1 MTEEQALVQRARQG
15 DEGAFAALVE
25 QNQGRIY
32 HLALR
37 MTGNPDDAAELCQEA
52 FLNAW
57 KGLGKFQGESS
68 FSTWL
73 YRLTSN
79 VCIDF
84 LRREK
89 RRSTLSMTVSL
100 DDEEGARQA
109 ELPDERYSPH
119 RQAEQQEL
127 RDTLRAGLRALSEA
141 GADSP
146 GAGGPLLWGD
156 CRPAGG
162 GGGHRQ
168 VPHRPGPAGPAQ
180 IFAGTGELFRLPLVQ
195 SINQI
200 HGTERRRRHADL

>member
-1 MTEEQALVQRARQG
+1 MNEFQERQWIEAARRG
-15 DEGAFAALVE
+15 DQDAFASLVHLYE
-25 QNQGRIY
+25 KRVMA
-32 HLALR
+32 LALR
-37 MTGNPDDAAELCQEA
+37 ICRSPEDAAEAAQEA
-52 FLNAW
+52 FLAAW
-57 KGLGKFQGESS
+57 QGLPNFRGEAS

-127 RDTLRAGLRALSEA
+127 RDTLRAGLRALSEE
-141 GADSP
+141 
-146 GAGGPLLWGD
+146 
-156 CRPAGG
+156 
-162 GGGHRQ
+162 HRQ
-168 VPHRPGPAGPAQ
+168 VLILRELEGLSYGEIAALLGVEE
-180 IFAGTGELFRLPLVQ
+180 GTVKSRIARARLALRKYLLEQGNFFGSP
-195 SINQI
+195 SSK
-200 HGTERRRRHADL
+200 A

>member
-1 MTEEQALVQRARQG
+1 MTEEQALVQQARQG

-100 DDEEGARQA
+100 DDEEGARQ
-109 ELPDERYSPH
+109 
-119 RQAEQQEL
+119 EL
-127 RDTLRAGLRALSEA
+127 RDTLRAGLRALSEE
-141 GADSP
+141 
-146 GAGGPLLWGD
+146 
-156 CRPAGG
+156 
-162 GGGHRQ
+162 HRQ
-168 VPHRPGPAGPAQ
+168 VLILRELEGLSYGEIAALLGVEE
-180 IFAGTGELFRLPLVQ
+180 GTVKSRIARARLALRKYLLEQGNFFGSP
-195 SINQI
+195 SSK
-200 HGTERRRRHADL
+200 A